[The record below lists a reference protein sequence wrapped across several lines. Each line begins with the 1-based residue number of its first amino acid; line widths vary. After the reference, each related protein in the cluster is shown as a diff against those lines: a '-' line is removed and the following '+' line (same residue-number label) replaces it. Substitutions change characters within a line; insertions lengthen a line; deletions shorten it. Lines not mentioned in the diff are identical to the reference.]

1 MRSGRLT
8 VDEPTEL
15 PEGVVL
21 DLVIDDEGDDL
32 PPAERAALDRAIS
45 RSLEEAAAGQ
55 SAPADAILDRLRAPS
70 AMSKPVRSGNYYSAS

>member
-1 MRSGRLT
+1 MGVRATVRAGRLT

-32 PPAERAALDRAIS
+32 DPRERAALDAAITRGLADAS
-45 RSLEEAAAGQ
+45 AGRT
-55 SAPADAILDRLRAPS
+55 APAHEILARLRARR
-70 AMSKPVRSGNYYSAS
+70 AR